1 MISTDD
7 NGERYRAIGG
17 SSDALCRM
25 CIPARFPVKC
35 IAYQAMLSRFGRLKA
50 AGNSI
55 SLSATHEMR
64 KLLGIVHEILEVESY
79 PEDSELVSFEEQPPI
94 DLACASCGGEIF
106 QTAFGCKGTC
116 LRDDTVGSSNGNKM
130 VICPLCFVDGRTCG
144 CGGMQ
149 PLRVREMGPLIKARD
164 TVHDF
169 IRGVA
174 EKFLIS
180 KDELEL
186 VHTHS
191 IFAAALVLHQRRAQL
206 PVSQNCPLSG
216 DGLS

>member
-17 SSDALCRM
+17 SSDAWCRM
-25 CIPARFPVKC
+25 CIPARFPVKS
-35 IAYQAMLSRFGRLKA
+35 IAYQAMLSRFERLKV
-50 AGNSI
+50 AGNGI
-55 SLSATHEMR
+55 SLSGIHEMR
-64 KLLGIVHEILEVESY
+64 RLLGIVHEILEMESY
-79 PEDSELVSFEEQPPI
+79 PGDSQLVSFEEQPPV

-116 LRDDTVGSSNGNKM
+116 LRDDIAGASNGNKV
-130 VICPLCFVDGRTCG
+130 VICPLCFVDGRTCS

-164 TVHDF
+164 MVHDF

-180 KDELEL
+180 KNELEL
-186 VHTHS
+186 VHTPS

-206 PVSQNCPLSG
+206 PVSRNHPLSG